1 VRRQAFAD
9 DMRLTTLVLLD
20 RIEDPSNREASA
32 PAGLDRTE
40 EGAHVQR
47 RSERRRAPMTNPA
60 EGILDL
66 PASPRSVPVAR
77 RLARRAGEAAGLPV
91 DVSDVLQLLVSEL
104 VTNAVVHARTE
115 IRLHVVVTA
124 EQIRIEVC
132 DQAGLQPR
140 LRTHSVS
147 ATTGRGLRMLNVL
160 ASSWGVDELADGGK
174 MVWAT
179 LPVDGLPS
187 DQTLAERYDD
197 LAGLLGGVGP
207 RDEGRSA

>member
-1 VRRQAFAD
+1 
-9 DMRLTTLVLLD
+9 
-20 RIEDPSNREASA
+20 
-32 PAGLDRTE
+32 
-40 EGAHVQR
+40 
-47 RSERRRAPMTNPA
+47 MTGSA

-77 RLARRAGEAAGLPV
+77 RLARRTAGAAGLPE
-91 DVSDVLQLLVSEL
+91 DKSDVLQLLVSEL

-115 IRLHVVVTA
+115 IRLHVMVTA

-147 ATTGRGLRMLNVL
+147 ATTGRGLRMLKVL
-160 ASSWGVDELADGGK
+160 ASSWGVDELEGGGK

-197 LAGLLGGVGP
+197 LAGLLGGLGP
-207 RDEGRSA
+207 REEGRSA